1 MARVGTWQWKSL
13 LIMGWVC
20 EGGFTIV
27 GQAIKV
33 CIHCLNLINTLLF
46 HQASVGRLC
55 SFFFCGPV
63 HHVAGL
69 PVPVG
74 GVLAALVLGLT
85 ALYWSYTSLGCVQV
99 NA

>member
-1 MARVGTWQWKSL
+1 
-13 LIMGWVC
+13 MGWVC
-20 EGGFTIV
+20 EGGFIIV

-33 CIHCLNLINTLLF
+33 YIHCLNLINTLLF

-55 SFFFCGPV
+55 SFCVCGPV

-74 GVLAALVLGLT
+74 GVHVLELT
-85 ALYWSYTSLGCVQV
+85 ALYGGTTTSLGCVQV
-99 NA
+99 KA